1 MNPKHKVCI
10 KVNKV
15 YDWVSRQVD
24 LPLQS
29 ISGDD
34 FNDLFDC
41 YYSGP
46 TPIDDVCA
54 YLAGK
59 TYETVCS
66 LVPGSLLVQEMKQHG
81 GRQEVTVT
89 LPNREKVKLEKVKVL
104 VKGLV
109 DVSIVDDAN
118 QTLCRSNEPIQFVT
132 VQTFFLCAPEG
143 TNLHAKVTNFFCNAE
158 TICSGPFQQVDIS
171 MALCLDVQMEAEVK
185 LEIEAAF
192 CKPREELDVALSDII
207 CDDVKFPP
215 QCPSVFPGKKH
226 SHKQTN

>member
-41 YYSGP
+41 TGSDP
-46 TPIDDVCA
+46 TPADDVCA
-54 YLAGK
+54 FLSGK
-59 TYETVCS
+59 KFETVCK
-66 LVPGSLLVQEMKQHG
+66 LVPDSLFVQEMNQNG
-81 GRQEVTVT
+81 GRQQVTVT

-109 DVSIVDDAN
+109 DITIVDEAN
-118 QTLCRSNEPIQFVT
+118 HVLCRANEPIQFVT

-143 TNLHAKVTNFFCNAE
+143 TMLHAHVVNFLCNAE
-158 TICSGPFQQVDIS
+158 TICAGPFQQLDVSIS
-171 MALCLDVQMEAEVK
+171 LCLDVQMEAEVK
-185 LEIEAAF
+185 LEIEAEF
-192 CKPREELDVALSDII
+192 CKPREELNVNLSDIA
-207 CDDVKFPP
+207 CEDVKFPP
-215 QCPSVFPGKKH
+215 QCPSVFPGKH
-226 SHKQTN
+226 SHK